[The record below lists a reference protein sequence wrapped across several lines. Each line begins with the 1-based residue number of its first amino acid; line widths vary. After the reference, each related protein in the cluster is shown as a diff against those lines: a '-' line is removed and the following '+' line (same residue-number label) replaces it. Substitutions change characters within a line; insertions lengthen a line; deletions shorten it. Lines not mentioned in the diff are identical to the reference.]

1 MKRVLS
7 CILIVTLLVSISS
20 IGAFADWSETDPKP
34 IAKLSVEGVDGS
46 NPNALIAGQKVRV
59 TLTISGLNK
68 YWSSY
73 QSQLSFNSE
82 AFELEKITEYGETK
96 FDVNNNCRDL
106 KTLFGTLTVNDK
118 LPGELIITCAT
129 SALDSSNYGPMLI
142 PEDTTY
148 TYLRDIVAFTAT
160 FTAKENINAGEYQF
174 SVPTL
179 AEATLLD
186 TDDTFYQLSFT
197 VASGYSIVTTSTD
210 DLRETVNVAK
220 PNSIII
226 TGDDTIAAPEAIS
239 GAAQQKTAQ
248 YSAVVIGES
257 SIISNPTVAW
267 TISGND
273 NNVTIDSSSGVVTV
287 KSGAV
292 AGDYKITAT
301 ATVDRAELEGT
312 KTIKVTK
319 DDLVA
324 ESITISGSTDTIT
337 VPGNNEED
345 ATADFTASVVD
356 QYGETMTDAG
366 VKWSVS
372 PEVEGISI
380 AGGVL
385 TVTNAAKISIDTEGK
400 TLTVTAACGDV
411 NDTAT
416 VTVKRAVGERSSIEI
431 LKDGVAIESDN
442 VAAGEKGNYTAQ
454 YYDQYGYPMEP
465 DPGTTPTWE
474 MSDYK
479 GCKSDDFT
487 LTPGSSGNERKVEVT
502 VDGKVKNGASATLK
516 VSENDLSD
524 SITINVNAIEFT
536 AEEGAITYYYKD
548 SEDGAYY
555 GLTWGE
561 LVQIDQSKITAT
573 YNGEKIEGTYYIK
586 VSQDFGSTYD
596 DVNLNDRPV
605 CDPARY
611 MCSIYFDSADRTFED
626 IYVAKHCTNGTSINV
641 PDISFTL
648 NPKPVTVTGI
658 TVKDKVYNGTVNV
671 EATNIDTSNASLTD
685 IVEGDE
691 IYFDAAGATG
701 TFSDENV
708 GNGKTV
714 TISGLTLSGE
724 DAANYTLSTVTAT
737 GNITAKEL
745 TADVSGVSVTKEYD
759 GTTAPGAVTD
769 SATADTGIIGET
781 VTVKVSAG
789 EYADKNVGNDKSVTL
804 TLSLSG
810 DNASNYTLSN
820 TTVEIYNAEITAK
833 DVTKSE
839 DFAQNVVV
847 GVGTFTAPKFTGIG
861 GEEVTGTV
869 TYSYDG
875 KTSYDE
881 IVNALKSLSEG
892 QTATINYTFTAD
904 GNYSGEITGTII
916 VTMVDIVF
924 TVGTETATADNAV
937 TIKEAPTYGDDWS
950 EIVTIKEN
958 DIVASLN
965 GETLTGG
972 AYSLN
977 VSGMPTASEQSY
989 TVQYTYGDK
998 TYNVCTG
1005 TVTVAQKELTIT
1017 GLSVEDKEYDG
1028 NTDAIV
1034 TGTATLEGV
1043 LDGDQVAVVD
1053 GTASFVN
1060 KNVGTEKAVTF
1071 SGYSLNGQDAGNYKL
1086 SAQPSVTATINP
1098 KPVTITGVTAE
1109 DKTYDG
1115 KTTATIANLGTING
1129 IISGETVTIKAGTG
1143 TFASADV
1150 GTGITVTFSGFSL
1163 TGTDSGN
1170 YTLSAQP
1177 ADTTADIAKG
1187 TYTGTP
1193 NTVNVNILINQ
1204 SAAQT
1209 GSVSLDQF
1217 FQAVPAGAAITGVT
1231 STNDNVID
1239 DTVISEDGKE
1249 ITYTSKANLTTED
1262 AKDTYTV
1269 TIETK
1274 NYNDIEAT
1282 LIFTT
1287 IAKTPV
1293 NISGVS
1299 VTGAG
1304 KTYDGRAVSYA
1315 GTPVAKTN
1323 DGTEVTVTG
1332 TYSYVWQ
1339 TADGTALSAA
1349 PKDAGSYK
1357 LVITLNDTAY
1367 LGSAEVSFTI
1377 SKAQV
1382 TITAND
1388 AEAYTGSDMPK
1399 LSYTVTGLASGES
1412 LAVEPTLSC
1421 AADMRKAGSYEIEV
1435 SGAAVPDT
1443 GNYVE
1448 AITYVSGVLTVKD
1461 RPINIGP
1468 VYDIT
1473 VLESAH
1479 GTVKASLGNASEG
1492 STIRLTVTPDEGYS
1506 LYSITVRAEN
1516 GKLIDV
1522 SKSGGVYSFKMPA
1535 SAVTVQAS
1543 FVKGTA
1549 KLPFNDVSENNWFYD
1564 AVMYAY
1570 SNGIMNGLDTNVFGP
1585 NETTT
1590 RAMLVTMLYR
1600 AAGEPAVRG
1609 TNTFRDVAANT
1620 WYTDAIIW
1628 ASTNGIVTGVDDG
1641 LFNPNGAITREQL
1654 ATILYRYAKYV
1665 GDDVSASASLAG
1677 FTDAGSISDYAK
1689 DAMSWAVAAGLF
1701 EGRDNGKLE
1710 PTGTATRAEIATVFM
1725 RHFG

>member
-1 MKRVLS
+1 MNRLNRCLSSILVLALLLS
-7 CILIVTLLVSISS
+7 IAVVPGYAGVRSTFGVTLEATSDSAGKTPVEYVKSGDTFYVYVRFSGNSQENNVCAFDLYISYDNDLITVSRVIGMGPCSSASTNANKNGHAFINWASEKGLVESSGFDETLLETGNLAALQCVAAADLDKSDLAKFSIVNDETSKSFFVNSEKDELEYTEAPLALPVLAPSS
-20 IGAFADWSETDPKP
+20 ILVYSEGETTVAAPTLASSNVTVSFKAITTDETGSVADETNNALWS
-34 IAKLSVEGVDGS
+34 VDGS
-46 NPNALIAGQKVRV
+46 YNGV
-59 TLTISGLNK
+59 T
-68 YWSSY
+68 
-73 QSQLSFNSE
+73 
-82 AFELEKITEYGETK
+82 
-96 FDVNNNCRDL
+96 V
-106 KTLFGTLTVNDK
+106 DK
-118 LPGELIITCAT
+118 
-129 SALDSSNYGPMLI
+129 
-142 PEDTTY
+142 
-148 TYLRDIVAFTAT
+148 
-160 FTAKENINAGEYQF
+160 
-174 SVPTL
+174 
-179 AEATLLD
+179 
-186 TDDTFYQLSFT
+186 
-197 VASGYSIVTTSTD
+197 
-210 DLRETVNVAK
+210 
-220 PNSIII
+220 
-226 TGDDTIAAPEAIS
+226 
-239 GAAQQKTAQ
+239 
-248 YSAVVIGES
+248 
-257 SIISNPTVAW
+257 
-267 TISGND
+267 
-273 NNVTIDSSSGVVTV
+273 GVVTV
-287 KSGAV
+287 TSAAGSGTYSIKAQV
-292 AGDYKITAT
+292 GD
-301 ATVDRAELEGT
+301 
-312 KTIKVTK
+312 KT
-319 DDLVA
+319 
-324 ESITISGSTDTIT
+324 GS
-337 VPGNNEED
+337 
-345 ATADFTASVVD
+345 A
-356 QYGETMTDAG
+356 
-366 VKWSVS
+366 
-372 PEVEGISI
+372 
-380 AGGVL
+380 
-385 TVTNAAKISIDTEGK
+385 
-400 TLTVTAACGDV
+400 TLTVTKEASVASSIEFDETAPAAPYIVPADGAPDVTEEFSVKVLDQYGVEIKNPTVTWELDPSNVQGVSLSDDGQLTITNEAKTSIGTTGTQFTINAYCGELDPV
-411 NDTAT
+411 TTD
-416 VTVKRAVGERSSIEI
+416 VTVKRADSVAASVEI
-431 LKDGVAIESDN
+431 LKGGEPIESDN
-442 VAAGEKGNYTAQ
+442 VAAGEEGNYTAQ
-454 YYDQYGYPMEP
+454 YYDQYGYPMELP
-465 DPGTTPTWE
+465 AEATPNWSIYGFE
-474 MSDYK
+474 
-479 GCKSDDFT
+479 GCEDGDFT
-487 LTPGSSGNERKVEVT
+487 LSASGDHGTNVEVT
-502 VDGKVKNGASATLK
+502 VSDTVKNGASAKLT
-516 VSENDLSD
+516 VRENNLSD

-536 AEEGAITYYYKD
+536 AQEGAMTYYYED
-548 SEDGAYY
+548 SEDGAIY
-555 GLTWGE
+555 GLTWEE
-561 LVQIDQSKITAT
+561 LVKIDQSKITAT
-573 YNGEKIEGTYYIK
+573 YNGEKIEGNYYIK
-586 VSQDFGSTYD
+586 VARGLE
-596 DVNLNDRPV
+596 DVYINNNYVKPDLDERPV
-605 CDPARY
+605 RGEDETDSLY
-611 MCSIYFDSADRTFED
+611 GVTVYFSSDNGEFTDINLANYIDSALNPQFQ
-626 IYVAKHCTNGTSINV
+626 
-641 PDISFTL
+641 FTL

-658 TVKDKVYNGTVNV
+658 TVKDKVYDGDTSATLVTDKAAISGTVGDDV
-671 EATNIDTSNASLTD
+671 VTINAD
-685 IVEGDE
+685 N
-691 IYFDAAGATG
+691 AAG
-701 TFSDENV
+701 TFDTKNV

-714 TISGLTLSGE
+714 TISGLTLSGD
-724 DAANYTLSTVTAT
+724 DAANYTLATVTAT

-759 GTTAPGAVTD
+759 GTTAPGTVTG
-769 SATADTGIIGET
+769 SATAETGISGET
-781 VTVKVSAG
+781 VTIIVSAG
-789 EYADKNVGNDKSVTL
+789 EYDEKNVGDNKSVTL
-804 TLSLSG
+804 TLSLGG
-810 DNASNYTLSN
+810 DNAGNYKLSN
-820 TTVEIYNAEITAK
+820 ATATATASITPSSSITDA
-833 DVTKSE
+833 TAT
-839 DFAQNVVV
+839 AQTVVV
-847 GVGTFTAPKFTGIG
+847 GVGTFTEPTFTGATVDG
-861 GEEVTGTV
+861 VAEAVEGTV
-869 TYSYDG
+869 TYTIDGTPNMSYEEAVSAIAE
-875 KTSYDE
+875 KTQVGSDVEVGYSFTST
-881 IVNALKSLSEG
+881 NANYVD
-892 QTATINYTFTAD
+892 TAQ
-904 GNYSGEITGTII
+904 TGTII
-916 VTMVDIVF
+916 VTIVNIVF
-924 TVGTETATADNAV
+924 DIEDGAITVVDLTPEYGTTWGEIIKVDADKITAKVGND
-937 TIKEAPTYGDDWS
+937 TIED
-950 EIVTIKEN
+950 
-958 DIVASLN
+958 
-965 GETLTGG
+965 G
-972 AYSLN
+972 AYTVKYADVMPNAGLN
-977 VSGMPTASEQSY
+977 EWEVLFSGTFE
-989 TVQYTYGDK
+989 GK
-998 TYNVCTG
+998 TYTDVLVEKGNATFV
-1005 TVTVAQKELTIT
+1005 QKELTIT
-1017 GLSVEDKEYDG
+1017 GLSVENKVYDG
-1028 NTDAIV
+1028 NTTASV
-1034 TGTATLEGV
+1034 TGDAV
-1043 LDGDQVAVVD
+1043 LNGLLQGDTV
-1053 GTASFVN
+1053 TVN
-1060 KNVGTEKAVTF
+1060 TGKAEFTSADAGENIEVTF
-1071 SGYSLNGQDAGNYKL
+1071 SDYSITGSSALNYTLKGQPD
-1086 SAQPSVTATINP
+1086 PVTATIRP

-1109 DKTYDG
+1109 DKDYDG
-1115 KTTATIANLGTING
+1115 TKTATPNTEHAQIDG
-1129 IISGETVTIKAGTG
+1129 IISGDTVNIKAGTG

-1163 TGTDSGN
+1163 TGADSSN

-1177 ADTTADIAKG
+1177 ASTTADIAKG

-1293 NISGVS
+1293 NITGVS

-1304 KTYDGRAVSYA
+1304 KTYDGKAVSYS

-1323 DGTEVTVTG
+1323 DGTEVPVTG
-1332 TYSYVWQ
+1332 TYSYAWQ
-1339 TADGTALSAA
+1339 KADGAVLSAA

-1357 LVITLNDTAY
+1357 LVITLDDPAY
-1367 LGSAEVSFTI
+1367 IGSAEVSFTI
-1377 SKAQV
+1377 AKAKI
-1382 TITAND
+1382 TITAED

-1443 GNYVE
+1443 ANYVE

-1473 VLESAH
+1473 VLKSDH
-1479 GTVKASLGNASEG
+1479 GTVKASLSNASEG

-1543 FVKGTA
+1543 FVKGTM
-1549 KLPFNDVSENNWFYD
+1549 KLPFNDVSTYDWFYD

>member
-1 MKRVLS
+1 MKQVKKLLSLVL
-7 CILIVTLLVSISS
+7 VFALLLSLTTAS
-20 IGAFADWSETDPKP
+20 AFAIVRSNFSIELEATSDYE
-34 IAKLSVEGVDGS
+34 GS
-46 NPNALIAGQKVRV
+46 NAITSTKEGETFYIRIKFNGNTEENNIANFNLYISYDKSLISVDSNQ
-59 TLTISGLNK
+59 I
-68 YWSSY
+68 
-73 QSQLSFNSE
+73 
-82 AFELEKITEYGETK
+82 YGEGPCTNITSSVDARGDGIVALAWADNNGFK
-96 FDVNNNCRDL
+96 EGTGPNRRTPESGTIAVITCVAKEELSKSDVASFAVVDNEELDTLFDSVNNEEVTTAISNLALPVLAENSILVYSEDETTVAAPTL
-106 KTLFGTLTVNDK
+106 ASSNVTVSFKAITADETGSVADETNNASWSVDDSHNGVTVDKGAVTVTSAAGSGTYSIKAQVGDKTGSATLTVTK
-118 LPGELIITCAT
+118 EA
-129 SALDSSNYGPMLI
+129 SVASSIEFDG
-142 PEDTTY
+142 TTPADPY
-148 TYLRDIVAFTAT
+148 IVPADGAPDVT
-160 FTAKENINAGEYQF
+160 EEF
-174 SVPTL
+174 SVKV
-179 AEATLLD
+179 LD
-186 TDDTFYQLSFT
+186 
-197 VASGYSIVTTSTD
+197 
-210 DLRETVNVAK
+210 
-220 PNSIII
+220 
-226 TGDDTIAAPEAIS
+226 
-239 GAAQQKTAQ
+239 Q
-248 YSAVVIGES
+248 YGVEIK
-257 SIISNPTVAW
+257 NPTVTW
-267 TISGND
+267 ELNPSNVQGVSLSNNGKLTI
-273 NNVTIDSSSGVVTV
+273 
-287 KSGAV
+287 
-292 AGDYKITAT
+292 
-301 ATVDRAELEGT
+301 
-312 KTIKVTK
+312 
-319 DDLVA
+319 
-324 ESITISGSTDTIT
+324 
-337 VPGNNEED
+337 
-345 ATADFTASVVD
+345 
-356 QYGETMTDAG
+356 
-366 VKWSVS
+366 
-372 PEVEGISI
+372 
-380 AGGVL
+380 
-385 TVTNAAKISIDTEGK
+385 TNAAKTSIGTDGTTFTIKASCGGLNPVTTE
-400 TLTVTAACGDV
+400 
-411 NDTAT
+411 
-416 VTVKRAVGERSSIEI
+416 VTVQRAKSDYASIEI
-431 LKDGVAIESDN
+431 LKNGNAIATDN
-442 VAAGEKGNYTAQ
+442 IEAGKTGNYTAQ
-454 YYDQYGYPMEP
+454 HYDQYGYTI
-465 DPGTTPTWE
+465 DPPPGETPNWSIDE
-474 MSDYK
+474 VV
-479 GCKSDDFT
+479 GCSSNLIT
-487 LTPGSSGNERKVEVT
+487 LAPSGQDAYVT
-502 VDGKVKNGASATLK
+502 VDAAVQNGASAKLS
-516 VSENDLSD
+516 VIGENELSD
-524 SITINVNAIEFT
+524 SITITVAAFETKGTVTVAEKPTYGMTWNQIIDTTGLKVYLGNTEINGTFT
-536 AEEGAITYYYKD
+536 VKGTG
-548 SEDGAYY
+548 DGADDNIPNAGDAVGYQVLFTSKDETY
-555 GLTWGE
+555 KNIVAASGS
-561 LVQIDQSKITAT
+561 VKID
-573 YNGEKIEGTYYIK
+573 
-586 VSQDFGSTYD
+586 
-596 DVNLNDRPV
+596 
-605 CDPARY
+605 
-611 MCSIYFDSADRTFED
+611 
-626 IYVAKHCTNGTSINV
+626 
-641 PDISFTL
+641 
-648 NPKPVTVTGI
+648 PKPVTVTGI
-658 TVKDKVYNGTVNV
+658 TVADKVYDGGNSATLSYEGVNFV
-671 EATNIDTSNASLTD
+671 GKVDGDSLTID
-685 IVEGDE
+685 S
-691 IYFDAAGATG
+691 ATG
-701 TFSDENV
+701 TFSDENA
-708 GNGKTV
+708 GENKTV
-714 TISGLTLSGE
+714 NITGITLGGD
-724 DAANYTLSTVTAT
+724 DAANYTLSTPVTAT
-737 GNITAKEL
+737 GNITKKEL
-745 TADVSGVSVTKEYD
+745 TANVSGVTVTKEYD
-759 GTTAPGAVTD
+759 GTTAPGTVTG

-904 GNYSGEITGTII
+904 GNYSGEITGTIT

-1217 FQAVPAGAAITGVT
+1217 FQTIPAGAVITSVAPASGSVMA
-1231 STNDNVID
+1231 SVSVADG
-1239 DTVISEDGKE
+1239 VIS
-1249 ITYTSKANLTTED
+1249 YSSKANLETEGVTD
-1262 AKDTYTV
+1262 AYSV

-1274 NYNDIEAT
+1274 NYNNITAT
-1282 LIFTT
+1282 LTFTT
-1287 IAKTPV
+1287 VAKTPV

-1304 KTYDGRAVSYA
+1304 KTYDGKAVSYT
-1315 GTPVAKTN
+1315 GTPAAKTN
-1323 DGTEVTVTG
+1323 DGKTVTVTG

-1339 TADGTALSAA
+1339 KAADGTGLASA

-1357 LVITLNDTAY
+1357 LVITLDDPAY
-1367 LGSAEVSFTI
+1367 IGSAEVSFTI
-1377 SKAQV
+1377 AKAKI
-1382 TITAND
+1382 TITAED

-1421 AADMRKAGSYEIEV
+1421 AADMKKAASYEIKV

-1443 GNYVE
+1443 ANYVE

-1473 VLESAH
+1473 VLESDH
-1479 GTVKASLGNASEG
+1479 GTVKASLSNASEG

-1543 FVKGTA
+1543 FVKGTM
-1549 KLPFNDVSENNWFYD
+1549 KLPFNDVSTYDWFYD

-1590 RAMLVTMLYR
+1590 RAMLVTMIYR
-1600 AAGEPAVRG
+1600 AVGEPAVSG
-1609 TNTFRDVAANT
+1609 SNTFRDVAANT

-1628 ASTNGIVTGVDDG
+1628 ASTNCIVTGVDDG

>member
-1 MKRVLS
+1 MLS
-7 CILIVTLLVSISS
+7 LLILVSLVIPAAA
-20 IGAFADWSETDPKP
+20 IERNSESNPVAT
-34 IAKLSVEGVDGS
+34 LTVGGVDGS
-46 NPNALIAGQKVRV
+46 IPVALVPGDKVIV
-59 TLTISGLNK
+59 KIEISGLTTDFNSIQMQINYDSSK
-68 YWSSY
+68 FELVLDEYDEFDYSSNCADIKALFDSSVIGNYKEPGYLTMGSSVSEMSRKNYSSY
-73 QSQLSFNSE
+73 LKE
-82 AFELEKITEYGETK
+82 TGGTELIKITA
-96 FDVNNNCRDL
+96 L
-106 KTLFGTLTVNDK
+106 S
-118 LPGELIITCAT
+118 AT
-129 SALDSSNYGPMLI
+129 FLVKEGATGQADFYLSQGISGDTNYEIGYTDSS
-142 PEDTTY
+142 T
-148 TYLRDIVAFTAT
+148 
-160 FTAKENINAGEYQF
+160 
-174 SVPTL
+174 
-179 AEATLLD
+179 
-186 TDDTFYQLSFT
+186 
-197 VASGYSIVTTSTD
+197 VTTSTD

-226 TGDDTIAAPEAIS
+226 TGDDTIDAPEAIS

-292 AGDYKITAT
+292 AGEYEITAK
-301 ATVDRAELEGT
+301 ATVEGDELVGK
-312 KTIKVTK
+312 KTIEVTK
-319 DDLVA
+319 NDPVA
-324 ESITISGSTDTIT
+324 KYITLTGSTDPIT
-337 VPGNNEED
+337 VPGNNAQD
-345 ATADFTASVVD
+345 ATTTFTASVVD

-454 YYDQYGYPMEP
+454 YYDQYGYPM
-465 DPGTTPTWE
+465 DPPAETTPTWE
-474 MSDYK
+474 ISAIDGCYNSD
-479 GCKSDDFT
+479 FQLAT
-487 LTPGSSGNERKVEVT
+487 SGENGTNVSVT
-502 VDGKVKNGASATLK
+502 VDDKVENGASATLK
-516 VSENDLSD
+516 VSENNLSD

-536 AEEGAITYYYKD
+536 AEEGAITFYY
-548 SEDGAYY
+548 DGETAYY
-555 GLTWGE
+555 GLTWEE
-561 LVQIDQSKITAT
+561 LVQIDQSKIKASFE
-573 YNGEKIEGTYYIK
+573 GKEIEGTYYFK
-586 VSQDFGSTYD
+586 VAGGNDF
-596 DVNLNDRPV
+596 LNSNYAVPDLKERPV
-605 CDPARY
+605 CGENETDKLY
-611 MCSIYFDSADRTFED
+611 GVTVYFESDDGKFTDINLANYIDSDLNPQFQ
-626 IYVAKHCTNGTSINV
+626 
-641 PDISFTL
+641 FTL

-658 TVKDKVYNGTVNV
+658 TVKDKVYDGTVNV
-671 EATNIDTSNASLTD
+671 EAANIDTSNASLTD
-685 IVEGDE
+685 IFEGDE
-691 IYFDAAGATG
+691 VYFDAAGATG

-708 GNGKTV
+708 GTGKTV
-714 TISGLTLSGE
+714 TINGITLGGD
-724 DAANYTLSTVTAT
+724 DAANYTLSTPVTAT
-737 GNITAKEL
+737 GNITKKEL
-745 TADVSGVSVTKEYD
+745 TANVSGVSVTKEYD
-759 GTTAPGAVTD
+759 GTTAAGTVSGD
-769 SATADTGIIGET
+769 ATAETGIIGET
-781 VTVKVSAG
+781 VTVNVSAG

-810 DNASNYTLSN
+810 DNAGNYTLSN
-820 TTVEIYNAEITAK
+820 TTATATASITPSSSITDA
-833 DVTKSE
+833 TAT
-839 DFAQNVVV
+839 AQTVVV
-847 GVGTFTAPKFTGIG
+847 GVGTFTEPTFTGATVDG
-861 GEEVTGTV
+861 VAETVEGTV
-869 TYSYDG
+869 TYTIDGTPNMSYEEAVSAIAE
-875 KTSYDE
+875 KTQVGSDVEVGYSFTST
-881 IVNALKSLSEG
+881 NANYVD
-892 QTATINYTFTAD
+892 TAQ
-904 GNYSGEITGTII
+904 TGTII
-916 VTMVDIVF
+916 VTIVNIVF
-924 TVGTETATADNAV
+924 DIEDGAITVVDLTPEYGTTWGEIIKVDADKITAKVGND
-937 TIKEAPTYGDDWS
+937 TIED
-950 EIVTIKEN
+950 
-958 DIVASLN
+958 
-965 GETLTGG
+965 G
-972 AYSLN
+972 AYTVKYADVMPNAGLN
-977 VSGMPTASEQSY
+977 EWEVLFSGTFE
-989 TVQYTYGDK
+989 GK
-998 TYNVCTG
+998 TYTDVLVEKGNATFV
-1005 TVTVAQKELTIT
+1005 QKELTIT
-1017 GLSVEDKEYDG
+1017 GLSVENKEYDG
-1028 NTDAIV
+1028 NTTASV
-1034 TGTATLEGV
+1034 TGDAV
-1043 LDGDQVAVVD
+1043 LNGLLQGDTV
-1053 GTASFVN
+1053 TVN
-1060 KNVGTEKAVTF
+1060 TGKAEFTSADAGENIEVTF
-1071 SGYSLNGQDAGNYKL
+1071 SDYSITGSSALNYTLKGQPD
-1086 SAQPSVTATINP
+1086 PVTATIRP

-1129 IISGETVTIKAGTG
+1129 IISGDTVNIKAGTG

-1177 ADTTADIAKG
+1177 ASTTADITKG

-1193 NTVNVNILINQ
+1193 NTVNVNVLIKQ
-1204 SAAQT
+1204 DAAQT
-1209 GSVSLDQF
+1209 GSVSIDQF
-1217 FQAVPAGAAITGVT
+1217 FQTIPAGAAITGVT

-1293 NISGVS
+1293 NITGVS

-1332 TYSYVWQ
+1332 TYSYAWQ
-1339 TADGTALSAA
+1339 KADGAVLSAA

-1443 GNYVE
+1443 ANYVE

-1473 VLESAH
+1473 VLESDH
-1479 GTVKASLGNASEG
+1479 GTVKASLSNASEG

-1543 FVKGTA
+1543 FVKGTM
-1549 KLPFNDVSENNWFYD
+1549 KLPFNDVSTYGWFYD

-1600 AAGEPAVRG
+1600 AAGEPAVSG
-1609 TNTFRDVAANT
+1609 SNTFRDVAANT